1 MELCTNLQ
9 QRVLDLETIKTT
21 QANEIKSLKRRFKK
35 LKRRNKS
42 STHGLKRIYRVG
54 SSRRVESFEDEGLDE
69 EDASKQGRKPIDAIA
84 EDDNIT
90 LVSTQNVN
98 EEIMFDVSDL
108 AGEEVFVTE
117 QGVPDSKKDDVV
129 STVGDA
135 TQLSTAAKIQ
145 DKGKEKMIEP
155 EHVKKLL
162 KKDQLMLN
170 EEVAQ
175 RLQAR
180 EQEELTIE
188 ERAKLFQQP
197 LEKRRKHF
205 AAKRAEEKRNRP
217 PTRSQQK
224 NIICTYLKNMDGKK
238 VKDLKN
244 KSFDSIQKMFDKAF
258 KRVNIFVDFRTKLVE
273 GSSKRAGDEL
283 EQESTKKQK
292 MDDVKET
299 AKVDKDKETTKLQ
312 SLREVIL
319 DEEEVAVDA
328 IPLAIK
334 PPSTC
339 LVNYSKALTG
349 KIWKLCGG
357 WLKLSMGIQG
367 QQRAL
372 RECYGSTLYEVSKSA
387 YLYVGR
393 EKVSPYTCYNYC
405 ILLVIMELLMKK
417 PEILKKNIKF
427 RGGLLGLKDF
437 LLILELLLLRL
448 KKTFLVN
455 TTCTQLMLLVQKLLL
470 LVLKVNAAS
479 IKVTTAGRVYAD
491 REEIKDLSEKE

>member
-1 MELCTNLQ
+1 MMTLIKM
-9 QRVLDLETIKTT
+9 QRLHWLM
-21 QANEIKSLKRRFKK
+21 K
-35 LKRRNKS
+35 LR
-42 STHGLKRIYRVG
+42 G
-54 SSRRVESFEDEGLDE
+54 
-69 EDASKQGRKPIDAIA
+69 
-84 EDDNIT
+84 
-90 LVSTQNVN
+90 NVN

-217 PTRSQQK
+217 PTRAQQK

-299 AKVDKDKETTKLQ
+299 AKVDKDKETTKLE

-334 PPSTC
+334 PPST
-339 LVNYSKALTG
+339 VDW
-349 KIWKLCGG
+349 KIHKE
-357 WLKLSMGIQG
+357 G
-367 QQRAL
+367 QTS
-372 RECYGSTLYEVSKSA
+372 YY
-387 YLYVGR
+387 
-393 EKVSPYTCYNYC
+393 
-405 ILLVIMELLMKK
+405 
-417 PEILKKNIKF
+417 
-427 RGGLLGLKDF
+427 
-437 LLILELLLLRL
+437 
-448 KKTFLVN
+448 
-455 TTCTQLMLLVQKLLL
+455 
-470 LVLKVNAAS
+470 
-479 IKVTTAGRVYAD
+479 
-491 REEIKDLSEKE
+491 